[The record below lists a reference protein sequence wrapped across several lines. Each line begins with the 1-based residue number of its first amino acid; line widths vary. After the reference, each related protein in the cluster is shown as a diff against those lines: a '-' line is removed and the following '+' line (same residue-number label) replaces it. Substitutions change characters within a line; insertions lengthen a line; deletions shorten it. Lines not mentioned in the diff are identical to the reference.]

1 LCVGARADADMEISA
16 PKSEILFCRKRVI
29 TEPIVAQ
36 DYADL
41 ELKHKCK
48 HCGRGFDTRH
58 SRNIHQSSHC
68 KRRGE
73 EYFEEEFEVDELG
86 DVRGPPE
93 HRFYLVMWQGFTE
106 GTWTGGSDMADPK
119 NWDPKFVDTLIRS
132 SGVIQGWRT
141 APCLGEMVN
150 TGVFSAI
157 SCSRLTGP
165 VRWGHLT
172 RGCDT
177 DARAKAGTRAEKLV
191 LKIKQERVQE
201 AAGVVMMGDK
211 RLKNVNV
218 FKYLGFL
225 LSFEAD
231 GVRLGALE

>member
-157 SCSRLTGP
+157 SCSRLTRCARDTSP
-165 VRWGHLT
+165 EAVTRMLVQKQAQEQRSWCSRSSK
-172 RGCDT
+172 RGC
-177 DARAKAGTRAEKLV
+177 RR
-191 LKIKQERVQE
+191 Q
-201 AAGVVMMGDK
+201 
-211 RLKNVNV
+211 
-218 FKYLGFL
+218 
-225 LSFEAD
+225 
-231 GVRLGALE
+231 LEW